1 MPLHL
6 ALYCKRFAFYL
17 IKKSIVS
24 LHNHVPCV
32 VLKPQK
38 SICNYKI
45 LQYFITVVVR
55 SGEHQ
60 HNVSL
65 TKQNSKKKFKIYLS
79 RGRDT
84 CAPGPPGFWDSLTS
98 RTIANLWDP
107 PSTDPETICAFAGQ
121 KQDHQASSQ
130 LWVECIKHLPANAPA
145 HWSWN
150 LQRRTSTAGFEGKP
164 GLTEP
169 QHQWWLFEFFFFRTK
184 FNSIWNLNLHTGMGR
199 ETSVE
204 VL

>member
-65 TKQNSKKKFKIYLS
+65 TKQNSKKNS
-79 RGRDT
+79 RFT
-84 CAPGPPGFWDSLTS
+84 SPGEGTLVHRVLLDSGT
-98 RTIANLWDP
+98 
-107 PSTDPETICAFAGQ
+107 PSHQEPLPTFGTHIQQTQKGTICAFAGQ
-121 KQDHQASSQ
+121 KQDHQVSSQ

-150 LQRRTSTAGFEGKP
+150 LQRRTSTAGCEGKP

-169 QHQWWLFEFFFFRTK
+169 QHQWWLFEFFF
-184 FNSIWNLNLHTGMGR
+184 SGLNLIPS
-199 ETSVE
+199 ETSTYTRAWAE
-204 VL
+204 RLQ

>member
-65 TKQNSKKKFKIYLS
+65 TKQNSKKFHDLPLQGKGHLCTGSSWILGLPHIKNHCQPLGPTFNRPRNYLCLCRAETGSSSELSALS
-79 RGRDT
+79 RM
-84 CAPGPPGFWDSLTS
+84 
-98 RTIANLWDP
+98 
-107 PSTDPETICAFAGQ
+107 
-121 KQDHQASSQ
+121 H
-130 LWVECIKHLPANAPA
+130 
-145 HWSWN
+145 
-150 LQRRTSTAGFEGKP
+150 
-164 GLTEP
+164 
-169 QHQWWLFEFFFFRTK
+169 
-184 FNSIWNLNLHTGMGR
+184 
-199 ETSVE
+199 
-204 VL
+204 